1 LAFREAQQTVDRWIG
16 QYKEGYFDPL
26 SNLARLT
33 EEVGELA
40 REINDRFGQKPKRPE
55 EPAGSLAAELADI
68 LFVVICL
75 ANSQGLDLDDAF
87 EGMMAKISARDAARW
102 TKRER

>member
-1 LAFREAQQTVDRWIG
+1 MAFHEAQTAVDTWVR
-16 QYKEGYFDPL
+16 QYKEGYFAPL

-40 REINDRFGQKPKRPE
+40 REINHRFGEKPKKLD
-55 EPAGSLAAELADI
+55 EPPGDLAMELADI

-75 ANSQGLDLDDAF
+75 ANSQGIDLDEAF
-87 EGMMAKISARDAARW
+87 GRMLEKVNARDADRW
-102 TKRER
+102 TRQAH